1 MGDFF
6 FVCFEFRVAK
16 RERERQKKFS
26 LFCLALIIMG
36 DHTSSL
42 YAEKVLLRRVR
53 FLVVGHTFFF
63 NENAYIILFVC
74 PDQHHSILLCVVV
87 VVESL

>member
-1 MGDFF
+1 M
-6 FVCFEFRVAK
+6 CFEFRVAK
-16 RERERQKKFS
+16 RERETKKFS

-42 YAEKVLLRRVR
+42 YAEKVLLRRVL

>member
-1 MGDFF
+1 MQ
-6 FVCFEFRVAK
+6 
-16 RERERQKKFS
+16 RERERDKKILSF
-26 LFCLALIIMG
+26 LFGAYVIMG